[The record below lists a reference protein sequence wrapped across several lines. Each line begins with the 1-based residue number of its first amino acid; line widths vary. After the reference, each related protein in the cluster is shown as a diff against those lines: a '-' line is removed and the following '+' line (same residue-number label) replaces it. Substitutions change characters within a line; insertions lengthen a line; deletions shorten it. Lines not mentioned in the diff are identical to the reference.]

1 MKNNQSF
8 NNSDIFS
15 RSIWPKLLKFSIKH
29 QSILM
34 VKHQSNENISDGKQT
49 NTFYIP
55 NANDGDEQN
64 PQKS

>member
-1 MKNNQSF
+1 
-8 NNSDIFS
+8 
-15 RSIWPKLLKFSIKH
+15 
-29 QSILM
+29 M